1 MNKKAV
7 SLQDHKLEDKTIMKR
22 ATLYCVF
29 VLLCT
34 GLLFAQSS
42 YTFVSI
48 DYPGA
53 ILTRAFDI
61 NDAGVIVGV
70 FRLPGQANRGF
81 MLRQGIFTELP
92 APDPDAGL
100 RAARGI
106 NDRDDVVGL
115 FTLNVDNSEHGFL
128 LSTGTSLRLDFPG
141 AAVTDA
147 WGINNRGSIVG
158 SFVDVSG
165 VLHGWLRRGSTYTQI
180 DIPGALDTVPFGIND
195 RGQIVGG
202 WDTAPNTVVGHGFL
216 LAQGKAT
223 SYDVPSAVGIGNQLN
238 RINDVGDIIGIF
250 QDNNGALH
258 GFVLQGGLSGPLV
271 QLDYPGGTQ
280 TSPWGINNAGQIVG
294 KYTDSNGVDHGF
306 LAQPANVGKPQ

>member
-1 MNKKAV
+1 MNRV
-7 SLQDHKLEDKTIMKR
+7 TIH
-22 ATLYCVF
+22 CVF

-61 NDAGVIVGV
+61 NDAGAIVGV

-81 MLRQGIFTELP
+81 MLHQGKFTELP
-92 APDPDAGL
+92 PPNPDAGF

-115 FTLNVDNSEHGFL
+115 FTLNVDDSEHGFL
-128 LSTGTSLRLDFPG
+128 LSGGTTSQLDFPG

-147 WGINNRGSIVG
+147 WGINNRGDIVG
-158 SFVDVSG
+158 SFVDSSG
-165 VLHGWLRRGSTYTQI
+165 VLHGWLRRGGTYTQI
-180 DIPGALDTVPFGIND
+180 DMPGALDTVPFGISD

-216 LAQGKAT
+216 LSQGKAT
-223 SYDVPSAVGIGNQLN
+223 SYDVPVTVGIGNQLN
-238 RINDVGDIIGIF
+238 RINDVGDIVGVF
-250 QDNNGALH
+250 QDNSGTLH
-258 GFVLQGGLSGPLV
+258 GFILLGGLSGTFV
-271 QLDYPGGTQ
+271 QLDYPGGTL
-280 TSPWGINNAGQIVG
+280 TSPWGINNAGEIVG

-306 LAQPANVGKPQ
+306 LARRGTR